1 VSRSRYDW
9 KPEVFQELDI
19 ANSLTSV
26 INPILQG
33 FGALHGKELLMYR
46 TVKLNIFFG
55 RFDWHADQI
64 LVSWESENFVI
75 FSEERALTG

>member
-1 VSRSRYDW
+1 
-9 KPEVFQELDI
+9 
-19 ANSLTSV
+19 
-26 INPILQG
+26 
-33 FGALHGKELLMYR
+33 MYR

-75 FSEERALTG
+75 LVKKEP